1 MVEVLVVAGLVLLVV
16 SCAIVVWLIRLYE
29 ARIAA
34 LEAQLGVRCPTCQ
47 AGVHGEKSSF
57 LSDG

>member
-1 MVEVLVVAGLVLLVV
+1 MVEVLIVVGLVLFVV
-16 SCAIVVWLIRLYE
+16 SCAIVAWLIRLYE

-47 AGVHGEKSSF
+47 TIVTERG
-57 LSDG
+57 